1 MNSIKQIPKAE
12 IHVHLEATISPD
24 LCRKFADRNNV
35 EITEDIFGSEYA
47 YSWDDFYDFIKK
59 YDIITSVIH
68 TPEDYRELTYTYLKE
83 CALTNVLYVEAMV
96 SSTHAKQKGMT
107 YHSFLEG
114 VAEGAKQAEKDYG
127 IVSKYIMNG
136 IRHLGPESVYA
147 TAKEVLENPHSDLV
161 GFGLAGD
168 ELHFPPKLFT
178 KTFDMLKEAKF
189 PITVHAG
196 EWDGPEKIRD
206 AISLLHPTR
215 LGHGVRSIED
225 PSLVELIKDLDIVL
239 ETCPTSNI
247 ATKIYENY
255 EKHPVK
261 KLFDQNVKITVNS
274 DDPPFFNA
282 SIAGEYEVM
291 AGLGLS
297 SNELISLTRNA
308 IQSAFCNQVTKE
320 ELLNKILN

>member
-1 MNSIKQIPKAE
+1 MNSIKQVPKAE
-12 IHVHLEATISPD
+12 IHVHLEATISPE

-35 EITEDIFGSEYA
+35 EITEDLFEGEYA

-68 TPEDYRELTYTYLKE
+68 TPEDYKELTYAYLKE
-83 CALTNVLYVEAMV
+83 CALSNVLYVEAMV

-114 VAEGAKQAEKDYG
+114 VAEGAKQAKKDYG

-136 IRHLGPESVYA
+136 IRHWGPESVYA
-147 TAKEVLENPHSDLV
+147 TAKEVLENPHPDLV

-178 KTFDMLKEAKF
+178 KTFDMLKEAEF

-255 EKHPVK
+255 EEHPVK

-282 SIAGEYEVM
+282 SVAGEYEVM

-297 SNELISLTRNA
+297 NDELMSLTKNA
-308 IQSAFCNQVTKE
+308 IQSAFCNQATKE